1 MMILTLAKAARLGAV
16 HLAAAASLGLC
27 ALSLAAPRPAAAEPV
42 TLPGVE
48 ERVLVSKG
56 GLAYRIF
63 IAVPKAPPPPE
74 GYPVAY
80 VLDGNSVMGTLADI
94 ARGGTL
100 AQGGI
105 MDPAVLVAIGYP
117 GDAPINMPR
126 RAKDLTMAPATPE
139 KGSWT
144 YLTPEG
150 TGGADAFLAFIEDEL
165 KPAIAASFKVN
176 PARQALMGHSFG
188 GLFTLHVLFTRPQ
201 AFSTYGAASPS
212 LWWANGAIAQ
222 EEAAFA
228 RHLASHPPKTRKRLL
243 LTVGAYEQE
252 LHPLLRAGEKAQATA
267 RKQAERRMVD
277 GARDLAARIE
287 ALPGAPVDVTF
298 AIFPGQTHASAA
310 PHALLLG
317 LETFL
322 APQPRQQPVEAGK

>member
-1 MMILTLAKAARLGAV
+1 MLQILAKAIPPGAIL
-16 HLAAAASLGLC
+16 LAAAAGLC
-27 ALSLAAPRPAAAEPV
+27 LGALSLAGTRPATAEPV

-48 ERVLVSKG
+48 ERALVSKG

-80 VLDGNSVMGTLADI
+80 VLDGNAVVGTLADM

-126 RAKDLTMAPATPE
+126 RAKDLTMAPATPD

-188 GLFTLHVLFTRPQ
+188 GLFTLHVLFTRPD
-201 AFSTYGAASPS
+201 AFSTYVAASPS
-212 LWWANGAIAQ
+212 LWWANGAIAR

-228 RHLASHPPKTRKRLL
+228 RHPPKTRKRLV

-252 LHPLLRAGEKAQATA
+252 LHPLLHAGPNAEATA

-277 GARDLAARIE
+277 GARELAARLG
-287 ALPGAPVDVTF
+287 ALPGVPVDVTF
-298 AIFPGQTHASAA
+298 TIFPGQTHASAA

-322 APQPRQQPVEAGK
+322 APQSMDAAR

>member
-1 MMILTLAKAARLGAV
+1 MIRTLV
-16 HLAAAASLGLC
+16 HLAAAA
-27 ALSLAAPRPAAAEPV
+27 ATLSTLAGIRPATAEPV

-48 ERVLVSKG
+48 ERAFVSRD

-63 IAVPKAPPPPE
+63 IAVPKVPPPPE

-80 VLDGNSVMGTLADI
+80 VLDGNSVVGTLADI

-126 RAKDLTMAPATPE
+126 RAKDLTSAPATPE
-139 KGSWT
+139 QGSWT

-188 GLFTLHVLFTRPQ
+188 GLFTLHVLFTQPE
-201 AFSTYGAASPS
+201 AFSTYVAASPS
-212 LWWANGAIAQ
+212 VWWANGAIAQ

-228 RHLASHPPKTRKRLL
+228 RHLAGHLPKESPTSRKRLV

-252 LHPLLRAGEKAQATA
+252 LHPALRTGANAEATA

-277 GARDLAARIE
+277 GGRELAARLQ

-298 AIFPGQTHASAA
+298 TIFPGQTHASAA

-322 APQPRQQPVEAGK
+322 APQPRQPPVEAGK